1 MTDSHRRN
9 EQPSARAALAAE
21 MRCTKDQSGLSY
33 GKLAEKTHYSRS
45 SWERF
50 LNGKQLPTA
59 VAVQQFAA
67 ATGGDA
73 EPLLELLERAVSE
86 EGGRAAAPPAA
97 PDEEARP
104 GTGTAP
110 APAPAPAPGARPG
123 AAPAPAP
130 AGGTGPDP
138 APAAAPAP
146 VAVRRRSTARSGALA
161 KAALV
166 VAGAVLGS
174 LGTTLVTGAFA
185 GSPAT
190 GPEARTAA
198 ATAPAAP
205 TPTVAP
211 RPPSCRADSCWRR
224 EPQAADCQWDATTIR
239 QTFLRGMNI
248 QLRYSAACAAVWG
261 RIENGTVGD
270 SVVIKDAGGR
280 EESAEIRMDRDTYTR
295 MLAVTADAPY
305 DKVTICGVIPRFQ
318 ETECSPTASVLP

>member
-73 EPLLELLERAVSE
+73 APLLELLERAVSE

-97 PDEEARP
+97 PDAEARP

-110 APAPAPAPGARPG
+110 APAPAGA
-123 AAPAPAP
+123 
-130 AGGTGPDP
+130 TGPDP
-138 APAAAPAP
+138 APAPAPA
-146 VAVRRRSTARSGALA
+146 AVRRRSTAWSGALA

-205 TPTVAP
+205 TPTAAP

-318 ETECSPTASVLP
+318 ETECSPTGSVLP